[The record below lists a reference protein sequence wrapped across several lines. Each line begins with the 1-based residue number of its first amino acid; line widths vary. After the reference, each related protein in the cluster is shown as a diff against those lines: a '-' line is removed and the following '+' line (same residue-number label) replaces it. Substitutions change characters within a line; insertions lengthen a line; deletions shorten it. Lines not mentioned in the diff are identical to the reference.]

1 MSVVSKTWFGWR
13 IFHRHG
19 WGKESFLQNTLSFKL
34 FSIATSKLPI
44 KRVST
49 NQKKKKKE
57 LSRKELTL
65 RIPGISF
72 DLKMCITMLSL
83 WLNSFQIAF
92 FFFNGLHIFE
102 KQVPP
107 WIFRCFHYFK
117 CDTIEYIYEIETDSQ
132 TYITLLVLKE
142 MEGWGMDGLGV

>member
-1 MSVVSKTWFGWR
+1 MIWMK

-44 KRVST
+44 KKVST
-49 NQKKKKKE
+49 NQKKKKE

-92 FFFNGLHIFE
+92 FFFFNGLNIFV

-117 CDTIEYIYEIETDSQ
+117 CDTIEYTYEIEIDSQ
-132 TYITLLVLKE
+132 TYITLLVLKG